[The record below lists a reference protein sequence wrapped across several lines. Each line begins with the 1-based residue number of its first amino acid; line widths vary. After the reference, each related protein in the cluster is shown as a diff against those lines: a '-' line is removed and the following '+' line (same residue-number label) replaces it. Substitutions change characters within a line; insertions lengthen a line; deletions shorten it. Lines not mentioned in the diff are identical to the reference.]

1 METLDAI
8 FDRRSIRKY
17 KSNTVSPD
25 KIETIIRAGMAA
37 PSARNDQTWHF
48 VVIDDRETLDKIAD
62 FHPHGK
68 MLYHAPIAILVCAD
82 MSLAKAPD
90 YFREDMSA
98 TTENMLLAIHDLGLG
113 GVWLAVYPREDRI
126 KNTSDLFNFPK
137 DVIPFSL
144 ISFGY
149 LDEHKE
155 PSNRFIKERIHINK
169 W

>member
-8 FDRRSIRKY
+8 FNRRSIRKY
-17 KSNTVSPD
+17 KPNIVSHK
-25 KIETIIRAGMAA
+25 KIGDIIRAGMAA

-62 FHPHGK
+62 FHPYGK
-68 MLYHAPIAILVCAD
+68 MLYHAPVAILVCAD
-82 MSLAKAPD
+82 MSIAKAPD

-98 TTENMLLAIHDLGLG
+98 TTENMLLTIHDLGLG
-113 GVWLAVYPREDRI
+113 GVWLAVFPREDRMENCS
-126 KNTSDLFNFPK
+126 KLLNLPK

-149 LDEHKE
+149 TDESKE
-155 PSNRFIKERIHINK
+155 PSNRYIKERIHINK